1 MPLDGIDPPQK
12 NARQAANGRR
22 RMDEGQGALT
32 QLRAYLAQN
41 RQPEN
46 ARLPSERVL
55 CEVLG
60 VSRGELRKS
69 LAILEAEGAI
79 WRHVG
84 KGTFLG
90 ARPVQ
95 ELSTVGGIADLTN
108 PREVMRARL
117 LFEPLL
123 AGEAALNASA
133 ADFEEMGRCLVAARR
148 VESWRQYENW
158 DNRLHR
164 AVAEAAGNP
173 VLLALF
179 DLLNAVRRTV
189 VWGRLRP
196 QPERP
201 PTDHHSFAEHE
212 AIVAAIRERDVA
224 GATGAMRAHLVRVA
238 QKLID
243 VQSAA

>member
-1 MPLDGIDPPQK
+1 MTLDGIDLPQK
-12 NARQAANGRR
+12 NAGQVERGRR
-22 RMDEGQGALT
+22 KMDDGQGALT
-32 QLRAYLAQN
+32 QLKAYLVQS
-41 RQPEN
+41 RLPEK

-55 CEVLG
+55 CETLG

-95 ELSTVGGIADLTN
+95 ELSSIGGIADLTN

-117 LFEPLL
+117 LLEPVL
-123 AGEAALNASA
+123 AGEAALNATG
-133 ADFEEMGRCLVAARR
+133 ADLDEMELCVVGARR
-148 VESWRQYENW
+148 VETWRHYENW

-164 AVAEAAGNP
+164 AVAEAAGNT

-179 DLLNAVRRTV
+179 DLLNAVRRAV
-189 VWGRLRP
+189 VWGRQRSK
-196 QPERP
+196 PERP
-201 PTDHHSFAEHE
+201 PADHHSFAEHE

-224 GATGAMRAHLVRVA
+224 GAAEAMRAHLVKVE
-238 QKLID
+238 QKL
-243 VQSAA
+243 VAVRTAA

>member
-1 MPLDGIDPPQK
+1 
-12 NARQAANGRR
+12 
-22 RMDEGQGALT
+22 MDDGQGALT

-41 RQPEN
+41 SQPEN

-55 CEVLG
+55 CEALG
-60 VSRGELRKS
+60 VSRGELRKA

-117 LFEPLL
+117 LLEPLL

-133 ADFEEMGRCLVAARR
+133 TDFEEMERCVVGARR

-196 QPERP
+196 KPERP
-201 PTDHHSFAEHE
+201 PADHHSFAEHE

-224 GATGAMRAHLVRVA
+224 GAIEAMRAHLVKVE

-243 VQSAA
+243 VRTAA

>member
-1 MPLDGIDPPQK
+1 
-12 NARQAANGRR
+12 
-22 RMDEGQGALT
+22 MDEGQGALT
-32 QLRAYLAQN
+32 QLKAFLAQE
-41 RQPEN
+41 RLPET

-55 CEVLG
+55 GETLG
-60 VSRGELRKS
+60 VSRGELRKA

-90 ARPVQ
+90 ARPVK
-95 ELSTVGGIADLTN
+95 ELSTVAGIAEVSN

-117 LFEPLL
+117 LLEPLL
-123 AGEAALNASA
+123 AGEAALNATN
-133 ADFEEMGRCLVAARR
+133 ADLEEMERCLVGTRR
-148 VESWRQYENW
+148 AESWRHYENW

-164 AVAEAAGNP
+164 AVAEAAGNT

-179 DLLNAVRRTV
+179 DLLNAVRRAV

-201 PTDHHSFAEHE
+201 PADHHSFADHE
-212 AIVAAIRERDVA
+212 ALVAAIRERDVTQA
-224 GATGAMRAHLVRVA
+224 ADAMRAHLARVERNLTVVRT
-238 QKLID
+238 
-243 VQSAA
+243 AA

>member
-1 MPLDGIDPPQK
+1 
-12 NARQAANGRR
+12 
-22 RMDEGQGALT
+22 MDEGQGALT
-32 QLRAYLAQN
+32 QLKAYLAQN
-41 RQPEN
+41 RLPER

-55 CEVLG
+55 CEALG

-117 LFEPLL
+117 LLEPLL
-123 AGEAALNASA
+123 AGEAALNASSA
-133 ADFEEMGRCLVAARR
+133 NLEEMDRCLVGARR
-148 VESWRQYENW
+148 VESWRHYENW

-164 AVAEAAGNP
+164 AVAEAAGNT

-179 DLLNAVRRTV
+179 DLLNAVRRAV

-196 QPERP
+196 KPERP
-201 PTDHHSFAEHE
+201 PDDHHSFADHE
-212 AIVAAIRERDVA
+212 AVVAAIRERDVV
-224 GATGAMRAHLVRVA
+224 GAAEAMRAHLDNVERNLTAVRP
-238 QKLID
+238 
-243 VQSAA
+243 AA

>member
-1 MPLDGIDPPQK
+1 MPASGD
-12 NARQAANGRR
+12 RQAG
-22 RMDEGQGALT
+22 MDEGQGALT
-32 QLRAYLAQN
+32 QLKAYLAQH
-41 RQPEN
+41 RLPEK

-55 CEVLG
+55 CEELG

-117 LFEPLL
+117 LLEPSL
-123 AGEAALNASA
+123 AGEAALNASG
-133 ADFEEMGRCLVAARR
+133 ADLEEMDRCVVAARR
-148 VESWRQYENW
+148 VESWRHYENW

-164 AVAEAAGNP
+164 AVAEAAGNT

-196 QPERP
+196 KPERP
-201 PTDHHSFAEHE
+201 PADHHSFAEHE
-212 AIVAAIRERDVA
+212 AIVAAIHERDTI
-224 GATGAMRAHLVRVA
+224 GATEAMRAHLVKVE
-238 QKLID
+238 QKL
-243 VQSAA
+243 VTVRTAA